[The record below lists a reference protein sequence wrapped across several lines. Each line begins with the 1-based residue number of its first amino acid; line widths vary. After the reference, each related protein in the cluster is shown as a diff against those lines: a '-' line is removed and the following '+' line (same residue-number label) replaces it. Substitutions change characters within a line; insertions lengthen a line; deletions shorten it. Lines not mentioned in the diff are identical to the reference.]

1 MTMKPVSCWCS
12 VLFLS
17 VFFLFPGLVFAQD
30 HYSVGI
36 QANQSAIEVMGEM
49 GFELPPSMLTFGGN
63 FLYDEDEY
71 DLYGLHARVG
81 NIVDANALS
90 GQLGFKGVAGEVEGR
105 VDSDVLGIAFSA
117 GVQYDLSKAIAAH
130 YIPVTLHATFNLGP
144 KPMSFSDTDEYMELV
159 AGLDWKVLENG
170 AVMLNYRYL
179 EVDFDDPDKWQ
190 KTDNAG
196 YVGFKFMF

>member
-1 MTMKPVSCWCS
+1 MKLTSGWRLVQL
-12 VLFLS
+12 VF
-17 VFFLFPGLVFAQD
+17 VFFLLPGMAFAQD
-30 HYSVGI
+30 HYNVGI

-49 GFELPPSMLTFGGN
+49 GFDLPPSTLTFGGN

-81 NIVDANALS
+81 NIIAANALS
-90 GQLGFKGVAGEVEGR
+90 GKLGFKAVAGEVEGGR
-105 VDSDVLGIAFSA
+105 ADSDVWALAFSA
-117 GVQYDLSKAIAAH
+117 GAEYDLSKAIASH
-130 YIPVTLHATFNLGP
+130 YVPVTLRATLNLGP
-144 KPMSFSDTDEYMELV
+144 KPMSFDDTDEYVEFI

-179 EVDFDDPDKWQ
+179 EIDFDDPVNWQ